1 MYVQCV
7 VLIESVVALT
17 LKICLIHHQF
27 RTYTLLYKMKMTNKQ
42 AKGFTLVELLVVIA
56 IIATLASLATPV
68 ILKSLTKAKIV
79 TSKNI
84 CVSIESAVDR
94 FENDYSYLPF
104 EGTDSPTEDTPAAT
118 PIRSDGDLM
127 AVLAGVEETVNYK
140 KIKFFTL
147 DAPKGVEGS
156 YKDGMIIKDKTA
168 KLYDV
173 WGERYYFM
181 LDYDL
186 DGEIENPFKSGD
198 KNNIFS
204 KKILVFSSGPDGPE
218 KKAPEDGATNKVL
231 KLIPSNFIR

>member
-1 MYVQCV
+1 M
-7 VLIESVVALT
+7 
-17 LKICLIHHQF
+17 KITHQ
-27 RTYTLLYKMKMTNKQ
+27 Q

-56 IIATLASLATPV
+56 IIATLATLATPV
-68 ILKSLTKAKIV
+68 ILRALTKAKIV

-104 EGTDSPTEDTPAAT
+104 EGSDSPTEDTPAAT
-118 PIRSDGDLM
+118 PIRSDDDIM
-127 AVLAGVEETVNYK
+127 AVLAGVENKVNYK

-147 DAPKGVEGS
+147 DSPKGVEGA
-156 YKDGMIIKDKTA
+156 YKDGMIIKGQTA

-173 WGERYYFM
+173 WGEPYYFM

-198 KNNIFS
+198 ENNVFS
-204 KKILVFSSGPDGPE
+204 KKILVFSTGPEGPDKG
-218 KKAPEDGATNKVL
+218 APGDGATNKVL
-231 KLIPSNFIR
+231 KLIPSNFVR